1 MAVTLESY
9 LNDNATVKAARKKYA
24 QAKASYNQLKN
35 SPVPPG
41 AGATQQNVNARLAAL
56 KEELDKAQRQL
67 ADAEQKA
74 SAYFAKNQ
82 TTINKNAERKA
93 TADLQTKL
101 DDAIRYRQQLL
112 DQGLS
117 TEVIDAQIANIN
129 AQINKTGQFA
139 PAPVGAAEERRP
151 SMAPTP
157 FDLNGYITQVSQMIA
172 TAGQGVANMTPE
184 QRLDLSTRLKDAGY
198 QVDPSAN
205 YSADLVSA
213 YTQALQETVTRSRDF
228 NREYGVEELLSA
240 KKAEGAGGD
249 GAQTTLSYT
258 DFTGSNAAGTINA
271 SFQSLLGRDATA
283 KEITSISKKVRA
295 ILDKNPG
302 KTVYEKDTSGRTV
315 TRTTPGVNVGQVL
328 SEIIKALPE
337 FEKRKAGERSLIE
350 QNLIASARAN
360 GLDLKKDFG
369 SKTVEG
375 WINRIENGEKE
386 DVFTNLIRNTAKI
399 GMPDNVKKMMDDGL
413 DLESIY
419 APYKRVMAGT
429 LEVDPASIS
438 LDDPTLRAAI
448 TPEGEVPIYNFQ
460 RLIRKDPRWEYTN
473 NARDEVAQITQR
485 ILKDFGFQ
493 G

>member
-1 MAVTLESY
+1 MTLEEY
-9 LNDNATVKAARKKYA
+9 LKDNATVKAARKKYD
-24 QAKASYNQLKN
+24 QARAAYSQLKGAT
-35 SPVPPG
+35 VPPG
-41 AGATQQNVNARLAAL
+41 SGATAEQVKTRLVTL
-56 KEELDKAQRQL
+56 QEELDKAQRQL

-82 TTINKNAERKA
+82 TTINKKAERKA
-93 TADLQTKL
+93 TADLQSKL
-101 DDAIRYRQQLL
+101 DNAIRYRQQLI
-112 DQGLS
+112 DQNLP
-117 TEVIDAQIANIN
+117 TFVIDGEIAGLN

-139 PAPVGAAEERRP
+139 PPPVGAAEERRP

-157 FDLNGYITQVSQMIA
+157 FDLNGYVAQVSQMIA
-172 TAGQGVANMTPE
+172 TAGQGVASMTPE
-184 QRLDLSTRLKDAGY
+184 QRLDLSTRLKEAGY
-198 QVDPSAN
+198 KVEPSAN
-205 YSADLVSA
+205 YSGELRDA
-213 YTQALQETVTRSRDF
+213 YTQALQETIVRSRDF

-249 GAQTTLSYT
+249 AASTSLTYT

-271 SFQSLLGRDATA
+271 SFQSLLGRDATP
-283 KEITSISKKVRA
+283 KEITSISKKVKG

-302 KTVYEKDTSGRTV
+302 KTVYEKDASGRTV

-328 SEIIKALPE
+328 SEIIKTLPE
-337 FEKRKAGERSLIE
+337 FEKRKAGERGLIE
-350 QNLIASARAN
+350 QNLSASARAN
-360 GLDLKKDFG
+360 GLDITKDFG
-369 SKTVEG
+369 AKTVEG
-375 WINRIENGEKE
+375 WINRIANGEKE
-386 DVFTNLIRNTAKI
+386 EVFTNLIRQTAKI
-399 GMPDNVKKMMDDGL
+399 GMPDNVKKMVDDGL
-413 DLESIY
+413 DLETIY

-438 LDDPTLRAAI
+438 LDDPTLRGAI

-460 RLIRKDPRWEYTN
+460 RLLRKDPRWEYTN

>member
-1 MAVTLESY
+1 MTLEEY
-9 LNDNATVKAARKKYA
+9 LKNNATVKAARKKYA

-35 SPVPPG
+35 APVPAG
-41 AGATQQNVNARLAAL
+41 AGRTQEQVNARLAAL
-56 KEELDKAQRQL
+56 EEELNKTQRQL
-67 ADAEQKA
+67 ADVEQKA

-82 TTINKNAERKA
+82 TTINKKAERKA
-93 TADLQTKL
+93 TANLQSKL
-101 DDAIRYRQQLL
+101 EENILYRQQLEN
-112 DQGLS
+112 QGLS
-117 TEVIDAQIANIN
+117 TEVIDAQIADIN
-129 AQINKTGQFA
+129 AQINKTGRYA
-139 PAPVGAAEERRP
+139 PAPAISAEERRP
-151 SMAPTP
+151 SMAPAP
-157 FDLNGYITQVSQMIA
+157 FDLNGYVTQVSQMMA
-172 TAGQGVANMTPE
+172 TAGEAIASMSPE
-184 QRLDLSTRLKDAGY
+184 QRLALSTRLKEAGY
-198 QVDPSAN
+198 RVEPSAN
-205 YSADLVSA
+205 YSAELKEA
-213 YTQALQETVTRSRDF
+213 YTLALQETITRSRDYK
-228 NREYGVEELLSA
+228 REYGIEELLSA

-249 GAQTTLSYT
+249 GDQTTLSYT
-258 DFTGSNAAGTINA
+258 DFTGSNAAGTVNA

-295 ILDKNPG
+295 VLDKNPG
-302 KTVYEKDTSGRTV
+302 KTVVERDASGRTI

-337 FEKRKAGERSLIE
+337 FEKRKAGARGLIE
-350 QNLIASARAN
+350 QNLVASARAN
-360 GLDLKKDFG
+360 GLDLKKDFDP
-369 SKTVEG
+369 KTVQG

-386 DVFTNLIRNTAKI
+386 DVFTNLIRQTAKI
-399 GMPDNVKKMMDDGL
+399 GMPDNVKKMVDDGL
-413 DLESIY
+413 DLETIY

-460 RLIRKDPRWEYTN
+460 RLLRKDPRWEYTN

>member
-1 MAVTLESY
+1 MTLEEY
-9 LNDNATVKAARKKYA
+9 LKNNATVKAARKKYT
-24 QAKASYNQLKN
+24 QARALYSQLKN
-35 SPVPPG
+35 APVPPG
-41 AGATQQNVNARLAAL
+41 AGGTQQQVSARLAAL
-56 KEELDKAQRQL
+56 EEELNSAQRQL
-67 ADAEQKA
+67 ADVEQKA

-82 TTINKNAERKA
+82 TTINKKAERKA
-93 TADLQTKL
+93 TADLQSKL
-101 DDAIRYRQQLL
+101 DDAVRYRQQLL
-112 DQGLS
+112 NQGL
-117 TEVIDAQIANIN
+117 TTQVIDAEIANIN
-129 AQINKTGQFA
+129 AQINKTGRYA
-139 PAPVGAAEERRP
+139 PPPVGAAEERRP
-151 SMAPTP
+151 SMAPAP
-157 FDLNGYITQVSQMIA
+157 FDLNGYIAQVSQMIA

-184 QRLDLSTRLKDAGY
+184 QRLDLSTRLKEAGY

-205 YSADLVSA
+205 YSANLVSA

-240 KKAEGAGGD
+240 KKAEGAGAGGA

-302 KTVYEKDTSGRTV
+302 KTVYEKDASGRTV

-337 FEKRKAGERSLIE
+337 FEKRKAGERGLIE

>member
-35 SPVPPG
+35 APVPPG
-41 AGATQQNVNARLAAL
+41 AGDTQQNVNARLAAL
-56 KEELDKAQRQL
+56 EEELNESQRQL

-82 TTINKNAERKA
+82 TTINKKAERKA
-93 TADLQTKL
+93 TADLQSKL
-101 DDAIRYRQQLL
+101 DDAVRYRQQLI
-112 DQGLS
+112 DQKLS
-117 TEVIDAQIANIN
+117 TDVVDAQIANIN
-129 AQINKTGQFA
+129 AQINKTGRYA
-139 PAPVGAAEERRP
+139 PPPAVSAEERRP

-157 FDLNGYITQVSQMIA
+157 FDLNGYIAQVSQMIA

-184 QRLDLSTRLKDAGY
+184 QRLDLSTRLKEAGY

-205 YSADLVSA
+205 YSANLVNA

-302 KTVYEKDTSGRTV
+302 KTVYDKDASGRTV

-337 FEKRKAGERSLIE
+337 FEKRKAGERGLIE

-369 SKTVEG
+369 AKTIES